1 MLNLFS
7 KVLSRKNTQR
17 HRLSNVHHSSQA
29 TQIAN
34 QHAGGTCYDDLRS
47 DVRQFACRAARLN
60 HLDNQRHLQKTIHK
74 LNLVIRFRRDAKPEV
89 NSGKETKKQNTMLPS
104 VLDSLP
110 FYDANF
116 GSNSL
121 ATQQ

>member
-1 MLNLFS
+1 M
-7 KVLSRKNTQR
+7 SRKTQR

-47 DVRQFACRAARLN
+47 DVRQFVCGAARLN

-74 LNLVIRFRRDAKPEV
+74 LNSVIRFRRDAKPEV
-89 NSGKETKKQNTMLPS
+89 NSGKETKKQNTMLHS
-104 VLDSLP
+104 IYDSKA
-110 FYDANF
+110 FYDENF
-116 GSNSL
+116 GSSPL
-121 ATQQ
+121 ETQR

>member
-7 KVLSRKNTQR
+7 KVMSRKTQR

-47 DVRQFACRAARLN
+47 DVRQFACGAARLN

-74 LNLVIRFRRDAKPEV
+74 LNSVIRFRRDAKPEV
-89 NSGKETKKQNTMLPS
+89 NSGKETKKQNTMLHS
-104 VLDSLP
+104 IYDSQA
-110 FYDANF
+110 FYDENF
-116 GSNSL
+116 GSSPL
-121 ATQQ
+121 ETQR